1 MKMMIFKFRGPNFKY
16 PIIDLNNIL
25 MTEECG
31 KSIEENRRQMNENA
45 QKMIDS
51 YPGGPTQLAYTNA
64 VVCAR
69 HKIWDPNVD
78 FLLQCLSIVLIQAN
92 EDNFLSMMQILME
105 LKLEEILT

>member
-1 MKMMIFKFRGPNFKY
+1 MIFKFRGPNFKY

-51 YPGGPTQLAYTNA
+51 YPGGPT
-64 VVCAR
+64 
-69 HKIWDPNVD
+69 
-78 FLLQCLSIVLIQAN
+78 
-92 EDNFLSMMQILME
+92 
-105 LKLEEILT
+105 